1 MSDCRFGVS
10 PVNYPDPDRVLYLPN
25 TVCTG
30 FLLSVSI
37 HVAEQL
43 GVMATSLGK
52 GDELNCAICF
62 QLYVEPRKLPGCSH
76 CFCESC
82 VVNFVLDLKKE
93 EKLGSEFECPVC
105 KLPSSSPGMD
115 DSVHRWA
122 TTLEV
127 NEEIK
132 GKCVEEIDTDKCCS
146 HCLGQEKIVTSD
158 KYCFSCNEHYCGPC
172 SETIHAFKVNK
183 SHIVMDTAQHE
194 SVNFHEQAMKML
206 NGLTICSKHPKEAV
220 MFYCEVE
227 KKFCCSICSVDNHK
241 QCRDLKPISVL
252 GQECSK
258 VESTKLLD
266 LTSKLMGHIDR
277 VVTAIK
283 GNNDENKK
291 KAEQLGVEYQEMK
304 KKVINLLDIMETN
317 LNDEGKAAVKNAAM
331 KNQDE
336 IDNLECSKQK
346 LKMVRHL
353 LESVIEN
360 TPGDMAF
367 VCMRELEHIVESV
380 EKSIIKE
387 GKRLTTSGLE
397 LTTTETFRLIHNL
410 EPNETPQL
418 ASVTMQKASIALPV
432 YEDRPFLRKF
442 SIQKTGVHKILPDRY
457 EPDKPLQPT
466 YSGILFLPDSQFLLV
481 DSYYGFCCLVNK
493 RFVPSRKWRRFNS
506 HIDSNNFFSNERH
519 ATCLGDN
526 IIAVSI
532 ASHKTILLLSPDG
545 KYTEKVQLKCEYTP
559 KALCGLSNGDI
570 AIAWDKPVAFGVISS
585 QIWKCSGKVY
595 RGNDGLSYCEK
606 VYFTEDKSGRKLQS
620 FQFMAVDENRGHI
633 IQPCDV
639 DMAVYCFDMEGNHVF
654 CYENEDLKAPRG
666 VTLDREGNI
675 YICENSLDS
684 IHVISAEGM
693 GITIIKE
700 GCPSTPLAI
709 GYNEHNNEFAVT
721 VEDVYDCGE
730 IHFFSVALK
739 LT

>member
-1 MSDCRFGVS
+1 MDK
-10 PVNYPDPDRVLYLPN
+10 
-25 TVCTG
+25 
-30 FLLSVSI
+30 
-37 HVAEQL
+37 QL

-62 QLYVEPRKLPGCSH
+62 QLYIEPRKLTGCSH

-115 DSVHRWA
+115 DSVHRWV

-132 GKCVEEIDTDKCCS
+132 GKCVKEMGTDKCCS

-258 VESTKLLD
+258 VESTKLID

-277 VVTAIK
+277 VVAAIK

-336 IDNLECSKQK
+336 IDDLDCSKQK

-367 VCMRELEHIVESV
+367 VCMRELEHIVETV
-380 EKSIIKE
+380 EKSIIKK
-387 GKRLTTSGLE
+387 GVSLKTNGLE
-397 LTTTETFRLIHNL
+397 LTTTETFQLIQNL
-410 EPNETPQL
+410 GPNETPQL
-418 ASVTMQKASIALPV
+418 ASVTTPEASIAFPV

-442 SIQKTGVHKILPDRY
+442 NIKKTDTHKILLDRY
-457 EPDKPLQPT
+457 EPEMPLEPT
-466 YSGILFLPDSQFLLV
+466 YSGILFLPDNQFLLV
-481 DSYYGFCCLVNK
+481 NSYYGFCCLVNEGW
-493 RFVPSRKWRRFNS
+493 VPSTKRNIGYGLKPDGKNY
-506 HIDSNNFFSNERH
+506 FSNERH
-519 ATCLGDN
+519 ATYLGDN
-526 IIAVSI
+526 IIAVST
-532 ASHKTILLLSPDG
+532 ASHKTIYLLSCDG
-545 KYTEKVQLKCEYTP
+545 KYTEKVKLKCEYVP
-559 KALCGLSNGDI
+559 KALYGLSNGDI

-585 QIWKCSGKVY
+585 QIWKCSGKVF
-595 RGNDGLSYCEK
+595 RDNDGLCYCEK
-606 VYFTEDKSGRKLQS
+606 VYFTEDKSGRELQS
-620 FQFMAVDENRGHI
+620 FQFMAIDECH
-633 IQPCDV
+633 
-639 DMAVYCFDMEGNHVF
+639 
-654 CYENEDLKAPRG
+654 
-666 VTLDREGNI
+666 
-675 YICENSLDS
+675 
-684 IHVISAEGM
+684 
-693 GITIIKE
+693 
-700 GCPSTPLAI
+700 
-709 GYNEHNNEFAVT
+709 
-721 VEDVYDCGE
+721 
-730 IHFFSVALK
+730 SVMRRRHGRL
-739 LT
+739 LL